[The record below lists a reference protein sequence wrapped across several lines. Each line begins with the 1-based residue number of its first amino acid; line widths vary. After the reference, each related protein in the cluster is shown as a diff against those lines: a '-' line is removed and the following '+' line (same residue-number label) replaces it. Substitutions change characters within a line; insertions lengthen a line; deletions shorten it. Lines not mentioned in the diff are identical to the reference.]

1 MSMVKKR
8 DIMKNFD
15 KKNSLK
21 QTAPKEDIA
30 NPTEKIDEKNSE
42 KIW

>member
-1 MSMVKKR
+1 MVQKR

-21 QTAPKEDIA
+21 QAAPKDGFV
-30 NPTEKIDEKNSE
+30 NPTEKIDEKNS
-42 KIW
+42 